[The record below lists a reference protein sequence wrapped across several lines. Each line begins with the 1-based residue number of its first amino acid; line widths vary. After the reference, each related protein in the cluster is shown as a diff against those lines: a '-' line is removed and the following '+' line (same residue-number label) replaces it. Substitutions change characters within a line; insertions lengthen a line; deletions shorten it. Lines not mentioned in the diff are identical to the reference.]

1 MSAVSA
7 VFKKKKRA
15 KPNHSAAGN
24 FLNMFLL
31 ILMGAFMVV
40 PLVLSISN
48 SFKPLEE
55 LFVFPPRLFVRNPT
69 GKNYHD
75 VFVLMSESWVPFS
88 RYVFNTVFITVTG
101 TAGHLIIASMCAYAL
116 SKHKFPGRNLIFGII
131 VTALMFSG
139 QVTAIPNYLIMSK
152 IGWLDHYVAIVV
164 PAIAKPLGLFLMKQ
178 FMEQI
183 PDTLLEAARIDGA
196 TEIHTFFRI
205 AMPQVKSAWLTLI
218 IFSFQDLWNAQGAN
232 YIYSEELKT
241 LPYAL
246 SQIAAGG
253 ISRAGATA
261 AVTVIMMIV
270 PIAIFIISQ
279 SNIIETMASSGIK
292 E

>member
-1 MSAVSA
+1 MARL
-7 VFKKKKRA
+7 KKKRKGV
-15 KPNHSAAGN
+15 KPSHSRAGN
-24 FLNMFLL
+24 FFNMFLL
-31 ILMGAFMVV
+31 VLLGLFMVV

-48 SFKPLEE
+48 SLKPLEE

-69 GKNYHD
+69 LKNFHD

-88 RYVFNTVFITVTG
+88 RYIFNTVLITVVG
-101 TAGHLIIASMCAYAL
+101 TLGHLIIASLCAYAL
-116 SKHKFPGRNLIFGII
+116 AKHKFPGRNLIFGVI
-131 VTALMFSG
+131 VTALMFAG

-152 IGWLDHYVAIVV
+152 IGWLDSYLALII
-164 PAIAKPLGLFLMKQ
+164 PAIGKPMGLFLMKQ

-183 PDTLLEAARIDGA
+183 PDSLLEAARIDGS
-196 TEIHTFFRI
+196 TEFLTFFRI
-205 AMPQVKSAWLTLI
+205 AMPQVKPAWLTLI
-218 IFSFQDLWNAQGAN
+218 IFSFQDLWNMQGSN
-232 YIYSEELKT
+232 FIYSEDLKT

-270 PIAIFIISQ
+270 PITIFIINQ
-279 SNIIETMASSGIK
+279 SSIVETMASSGIK

>member
-1 MSAVSA
+1 M
-7 VFKKKKRA
+7 
-15 KPNHSAAGN
+15 
-24 FLNMFLL
+24 
-31 ILMGAFMVV
+31 
-40 PLVLSISN
+40 
-48 SFKPLEE
+48 
-55 LFVFPPRLFVRNPT
+55 
-69 GKNYHD
+69 
-75 VFVLMSESWVPFS
+75 
-88 RYVFNTVFITVTG
+88 
-101 TAGHLIIASMCAYAL
+101 
-116 SKHKFPGRNLIFGII
+116 IFGII

-164 PAIAKPLGLFLMKQ
+164 PALAKPLGLFLMKQ

-196 TEIHTFFRI
+196 SEVHTFFRI

-270 PIAIFIISQ
+270 PIVIFVVSQ